1 MTILPKKKPE
11 SDGQE
16 STSGEHSHSHPHRV
30 PHSHGHPTHPH
41 PHGTVPEAR
50 VTVRPRSSPPRWGAG
65 GASAREERFSSDEDA
80 PEYGAHSHSGHA
92 NKRRHRCSGSPLRG
106 SRKGGARPVENPG
119 GEEQPDA
126 TPVYNSE
133 DEYENSQDVDDKT
146 LMEMEARF
154 EHALKEK
161 KGWTI
166 RQMGVDGACLFRAV
180 ADQVYGDQEMHSIV
194 RNHCMDYML
203 KNYDYFSQYVTE
215 DFMTYINRKR
225 SDHCHGNHLEMV
237 AMSEMYNRP
246 IEVYQYSTDNEPIR
260 VSYHMKRHYNS
271 IVNPWKATIGVGL
284 GLPAFKPGLADKQQV
299 DDAIKAS
306 EESELQQTMLEDKMR
321 YTDWEATNEAIEEHV
336 ARESYLDWLR
346 EQEKRARQ
354 ATAPRSASATCSSAE
369 AAASRPRGGRSPRNH
384 SSPVV
389 QGPSAKSPSPLPLGA
404 EGGASPVAG
413 VSGTLEDIPPAAYGL
428 TDWDDDDLLANV
440 LAISQQEYLDSLKRT
455 VAKGL
460 VEATECVTGASD
472 DLDAVCQGCWSAGEN
487 SLPQTNSPDMS
498 LYLAHFYSPAVSRS
512 LCFVINIPPQSAVRL
527 VESLL
532 PYTRREPPTPPKR
545 YKTDPRR
552 RRRHKP
558 TQRGKTVTREENLA
572 SDDSTTDDQVHL
584 PTGVKFKLPIKCI
597 YLQAPSSRRYQLTR
611 LMGLDLLAEWFER
624 QGLKL
629 VLGRFRFPKPGRGYP
644 QPTET

>member
-11 SDGQE
+11 NDGQE
-16 STSGEHSHSHPHRV
+16 STSGEHSHPHRV
-30 PHSHGHPTHPH
+30 PHTHGHSSHPH
-41 PHGTVPEAR
+41 PHGNVPEAR

-106 SRKGGARPVENPG
+106 SRKRGGLSVGGHTAHPVGSPQARPVENTG

-126 TPVYNSE
+126 APVYNSE

-246 IEVYQYSTDNEPIR
+246 IEVYQYSTEPCNTFHGMHVTDNEPIR

-384 SSPVV
+384 STNNSPANTPERPESSEHHGPPSPRAAGTSGDPHVHTTVDRIGSPVV
-389 QGPSAKSPSPLPLGA
+389 QGPSTKSPSPLPMGA

-455 VAKGL
+455 VAVNNPEQQQQQQQHMDTLPSFSMQHSDAKG
-460 VEATECVTGASD
+460 
-472 DLDAVCQGCWSAGEN
+472 
-487 SLPQTNSPDMS
+487 
-498 LYLAHFYSPAVSRS
+498 
-512 LCFVINIPPQSAVRL
+512 
-527 VESLL
+527 
-532 PYTRREPPTPPKR
+532 
-545 YKTDPRR
+545 
-552 RRRHKP
+552 
-558 TQRGKTVTREENLA
+558 
-572 SDDSTTDDQVHL
+572 
-584 PTGVKFKLPIKCI
+584 
-597 YLQAPSSRRYQLTR
+597 SS
-611 LMGLDLLAEWFER
+611 
-624 QGLKL
+624 
-629 VLGRFRFPKPGRGYP
+629 
-644 QPTET
+644 